1 MTYTFFATVSRMKYI
16 DRWALMRNSRQENL
30 SEHSLEVAMI
40 AHALCVIGNVR
51 YGKNLNAD
59 RAAVIALYHD
69 ASEIITGDMPTPVK
83 YYNSA
88 LRDAYKDVEHTA
100 EQTLLHK
107 LPEDLRGE
115 YESILCGP
123 GKAPAGQD
131 ANKNAPAGPD
141 AGENAPGSEG
151 LPDPDEETAGAGE
164 RAAWESEMY
173 LRRLVKAADKIS
185 ALIKCIEE
193 RESGNREF
201 RSAGE
206 STRAAVEAMARELP
220 EVDDFLRDFLPAYGK
235 TLDELSGESGV

>member
-40 AHALCVIGNVR
+40 AHALCVIGNTR
-51 YGKNLNAD
+51 YGRRLNAD

-83 YYNSA
+83 YYNA
-88 LRDAYKDVEHTA
+88 TLRDAYKDVEHTA
-100 EQTLLHK
+100 EQTLLRK
-107 LPEDLRGE
+107 LPADLRGE

-123 GKAPAGQD
+123 GTAPESSEAGG
-131 ANKNAPAGPD
+131 NAPNPEGFP
-141 AGENAPGSEG
+141 GEKNEP
-151 LPDPDEETAGAGE
+151 AGAGGC
-164 RAAWESEMY
+164 AAGESEIY
-173 LRRLVKAADKIS
+173 LRRLVKAADKLS

-201 RSAGE
+201 RSAE
-206 STRAAVEAMARELP
+206 ASTLASIEAMAQELP
-220 EVDDFLRDFLPAYGK
+220 EVGDFIRDFLPAYGR
-235 TLDELSGESGV
+235 TLDELSGESGE